1 MTQKTPP
8 GEQHR
13 LDEEAAQSLAEF
25 RDRRDKGELN
35 AEYASRLSL
44 QTAENVINFHR
55 EFDGY
60 LRGAVTLLC
69 EITASENQQIA
80 RAGVQALFPALVE
93 RLNDSFDP
101 AACKLYD
108 RIFAQVIDFY
118 RRLPEAREFDQ
129 ALRNFGLMNET
140 DLLTR
145 KSRISNPQSRISN
158 LKSPISKILL
168 LSRVTLGADVAVTSV
183 IIAKLQRLLPQAEF
197 VLLGSGKLRE
207 LFGGDPR
214 VRVREIKYE
223 RGGGVLS
230 RLTSWIDVLEAV
242 NDEVRG
248 LKPDEFWLV
257 DPDSR
262 LTQLGL
268 LPLLKDERNYFF
280 FESRSY
286 QGRKPADDP
295 NPQFAIRKPQSIGQ
309 LALLWLDEITGATGE
324 AFPYVALP
332 VEHQNFGQSIR
343 EKLRR
348 AGASHIVAISLGVG
362 GNPRK
367 RISDEFELE
376 LINHLIADS
385 ALILDK
391 GASAEERDQINRI
404 VATLRANSKTVV
416 EINEQNF
423 ADVISQE
430 KIEADAVT
438 WDGGIGAF
446 AGLIAASD
454 GYIGYDS
461 AGQHIAAALAIST
474 LTVFVNSGST
484 TFAERWRS
492 YGSGLIEVLNVD
504 AARMSNDANQSLVNE
519 LMGWYKAMRR
529 RACENK
535 PSASSF

>member
-1 MTQKTPP
+1 MTPKTPS

-13 LDEEAAQSLAEF
+13 LIEEAAQSLAEF
-25 RDRRDKGELN
+25 RDRRDAGLLN

-44 QTAENVINFHR
+44 QAAENVINFHH

-60 LRGAVTLLC
+60 LRDAVTLLC
-69 EITASENQQIA
+69 EITASENQEIA
-80 RAGVQALFPALVE
+80 RAGVLALFPALVE

-140 DLLTR
+140 ALLTR
-145 KSRISNPQSRISN
+145 KSRISNPQSPIPNPRSQ
-158 LKSPISKILL
+158 ISKVLL
-168 LSRVTLGADVAVTSV
+168 LSRVTIGADVAVTSV
-183 IIAKLQRLLPQAEF
+183 IIARLRHLLLQAEF

-214 VRVREIKYE
+214 VRIHEIKYD
-223 RGGGVLS
+223 RSGGVLS
-230 RLTSWIDVLEAV
+230 RLTSWIDVIEAV
-242 NDEVRG
+242 NDEARG
-248 LKPDEFWLV
+248 LKPDEFWLI

-286 QGRKPADDP
+286 QGRNPAGES
-295 NPQFAIRKPQSIGQ
+295 NPQSTIRNPQSLGQ
-309 LALLWLDEITGATGE
+309 LAPLWLDEITSATGE

-332 VEHQNFGQSIR
+332 AEYQSFGQSVG

-348 AGASHIVAISLGVG
+348 AGASHIVAISFGVG

-367 RISDEFELE
+367 RLSEEFETE
-376 LINHLIADS
+376 LTNRLIADS
-385 ALILDK
+385 AIILDK
-391 GASAEERDQINRI
+391 GASAEEREQINRI
-404 VATLRANSKTVV
+404 VATLRANGKTIA

-423 ADVISQE
+423 AEVISQ
-430 KIEADAVT
+430 KKFVADAIT
-438 WDGGIGAF
+438 WDGGVGAL

-454 GYIGYDS
+454 EYIGYDS
-461 AGQHIAAALAIST
+461 AGQHIAAALAVPT
-474 LTVFVNSGST
+474 LTIFVNSGSA
-484 TFAERWRS
+484 TFAERWRP
-492 YGSGLIEVLNVD
+492 YGTGVIEVL
-504 AARMSNDANQSLVNE
+504 
-519 LMGWYKAMRR
+519 
-529 RACENK
+529 
-535 PSASSF
+535 SATDDCRSADSVLPQILTAHRQTYTQ